1 MLSALLFQAMNP
13 LVCDAHASHQECR
26 RQNQEEDVC
35 ECCRDEFVH
44 TVPHQQFCV
53 GRLHSGSALDDV
65 IVEMSLSAIAER

>member
-44 TVPHQQFCV
+44 
-53 GRLHSGSALDDV
+53 GST
-65 IVEMSLSAIAER
+65 SAVLRRKTAFRKRAR